1 MGMFLSAGPLQALW
15 PGEIGAIS
23 AFPSGRK
30 SPALPSLRQ
39 RQTYGNNQPV
49 RRRMAL
55 LGPAIALALAG
66 CQSAGGISPDVGT
79 ATALPTDFNPVVT
92 DPLAPADG
100 VTDPNADPNAP
111 PASPLQVVDPL
122 AEPDAIGQPDQTAML
137 AANTDITI
145 AVDDLRGSWTIIIN
159 GAACQLSMTSTP
171 WENGFRGSTRDCPSD
186 ALSSVSSWNVVDQQ
200 VVLYAAG
207 AEVSRLYAVSLVRN
221 GDVVENARFEGQM
234 VAGGTTIA
242 FFR

>member
-1 MGMFLSAGPLQALW
+1 
-15 PGEIGAIS
+15 
-23 AFPSGRK
+23 
-30 SPALPSLRQ
+30 
-39 RQTYGNNQPV
+39 
-49 RRRMAL
+49 MAL
-55 LGPAIALALAG
+55 IGPAMVLALAG
-66 CQSAGGISPDVGT
+66 CQSAGGISPNAGT

-92 DPLAPADG
+92 DPLAAEG
-100 VTDPNADPNAP
+100 EIDPNADPNGP
-111 PASPLQVVDPL
+111 PASPLMVIDPL
-122 AEPDAIGQPDQTAML
+122 AEPDAIGQPDQPAML

-159 GAACQLSMTSTP
+159 GAACQLSLTSTP

-234 VAGGTTIA
+234 IAGGTMIA